1 MKKIYITGPY
11 SDDDPKYVEQNVRT
25 AVEAAD
31 CIRMLG
37 YIPFI
42 PHLYHF
48 WHKQIPHDY
57 EFWMD
62 LDHEWLSEC
71 DALVYLDGES
81 EGTQEDI
88 SLAVAWHIEVYSF
101 KEFIAQKV
109 TASS

>member
-11 SDDDPKYVEQNVRT
+11 SEGDVEQNVRN
-25 AVEAAD
+25 AIGVAD
-31 CIRMLG
+31 IIRQFG
-37 YIPFI
+37 YIPFV

-81 EGTQEDI
+81 EGMDKDI
-88 SLAVAWHIEVYSF
+88 ALAIAYQLEVYSF
-101 KEFIAQKV
+101 EEFIRQKV
-109 TASS
+109 AATT